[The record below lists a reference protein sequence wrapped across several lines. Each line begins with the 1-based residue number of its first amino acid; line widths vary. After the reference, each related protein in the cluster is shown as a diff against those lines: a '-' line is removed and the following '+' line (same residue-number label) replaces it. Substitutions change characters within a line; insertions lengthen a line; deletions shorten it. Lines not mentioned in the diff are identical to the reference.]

1 MGGPG
6 VLARA
11 AGSLHTWLMLIRTTL
26 VVVMLLGSAVAMAH
40 HGWTGYDESKP
51 TTLTGTIEASSWSN
65 PHGTIRLKTADASW
79 KVILAP
85 VARMEGRGMKP
96 EMVAKG
102 KTVSV
107 EGFPHREHKSELRAE
122 RITVGKSK
130 FELR

>member
-1 MGGPG
+1 ML
-6 VLARA
+6 VL
-11 AGSLHTWLMLIRTTL
+11 
-26 VVVMLLGSAVAMAH
+26 LLGSTVALAH
-40 HGWTGYDESKP
+40 HGWTGYDESK
-51 TTLTGTIEASSWSN
+51 TLTLSGTIEESSWSN

-85 VARMEGRGMKP
+85 VARMKSRGMTP

-107 EGFPHREHKSELRAE
+107 QGYAHREHRSELRAE
-122 RITVGKSK
+122 RITIGKSK